1 MRIAIG
7 HTMKA
12 VVVLKRLTV
21 EQVPFSFLFFFSII
35 NNQLDPAESARARP
49 QYVAMARLSLRVGND
64 PERGS

>member
-21 EQVPFSFLFFFSII
+21 EQVPFSFLFFSII